1 MSLTPTDRRYTKTHE
16 WFLVDKGV
24 VTVGI
29 TQFAAD
35 ELTDITFVEL
45 PAVGS
50 TISAGSTFGEIES
63 VKATGELFSAVGG
76 EVLEVNTALTD
87 APELVN
93 QDPFGKGWMLKLRAD
108 DLSPLENLMDARAYE
123 AMIGRRAG

>member
-1 MSLTPTDRRYTKTHE
+1 VSLTPTDRRYTKTHE